1 MPLKSGRSQQ
11 TISTNISELMSKPSK
26 TRAKG
31 VRTLAKRLGVSTKEA
46 QQRQSVAIALST
58 AGVPKPKTKK

>member
-1 MPLKSGRSQQ
+1 MD
-11 TISTNISELMSKPSK
+11 KPSK

-31 VRTLAKRLGVSTKEA
+31 VRTLAKRLGVSIKEA